1 MKTLRTAFL
10 LAFLLFLA
18 IADSVADGPLRFF
31 QNKGQWNSD
40 LLYRAEFPGG
50 FLFLRQNS
58 LVYVLYDAGSLNH
71 HPAAINSGTARQAN
85 PKTINAH
92 GVEVAFEG
100 SSKGTLTPLQ
110 PGTSKANYISGTNRK
125 SWTNDVATFGEV
137 VYKNLYPGIDFRIF
151 AYQATIK
158 YEFIV
163 SPGAD
168 PSLINMVYKGADRVS
183 MNSSEQ
189 IAIETSVRTFKE
201 AKPYSY
207 QEVSQQTKEVASQFQ
222 LNNSRLSF
230 KLPEDYDRSTKL
242 VIDPELIFS
251 TYSGSLPDNWGHTA
265 TYDDAGNLY
274 AGGTVFG
281 TNFPVT
287 IGAYQVQLAGNV
299 DVAIM
304 KFSPDGSE
312 LLYATYLGGS
322 ETDLP
327 TSLIVNKKGELL
339 VLGITSSSNF
349 PTSDNAFQKAF
360 AGGDSIEPL
369 SGLELRK
376 GADIF
381 IAKFS
386 PDGRQLLAS
395 TFLGGSKNDGI
406 SLTSN
411 FAVRNYGDCFR
422 GEIVLDKDDN
432 VIVASSTNSTNFPLK
447 DPAQNQLGG
456 NQDGVLFQLSS
467 DLSTLQWSSYVG
479 GNGYDAAFSVKVTDG
494 GKYYVTGI
502 TKSTNLPT
510 KAGSLQGQLKG
521 TEDGFLAY
529 YAAKKLEQV
538 TYLGTDAA
546 DGGYLLDL
554 DAQGNV
560 YVFGLTYGIYPIT
573 SGVYSN
579 EKSGQFIHALD
590 PFLTKTIFSTVIG
603 GKQNAPDISPT
614 AFLVNECGNIYIA
627 GWGGNANILS
637 GDNPKST
644 TRGLPIT
651 AEALKRTTNG
661 NNLYIAMLEAGAKS
675 LLYATYFGS
684 NSTSNPNNDPGDHV
698 DGGTS
703 RFDKKGVIY
712 HSLCACGGNRF
723 PTTPNAWS
731 STNNSN
737 NCNNAAFKINIDV
750 LKANFDLYDGTNKN
764 ITTACAPLK
773 LELDNTSTGAID
785 YTWQIN
791 GSGFS
796 RNENEIYTFEKAGTY
811 TITLKAFNQLTC
823 QKQDEFSRVIV
834 VKGFDAKVTG
844 DTTVCH
850 NLPAPLNASGGTEY
864 KWSPATGLSS
874 TTAPAPIATVA
885 QTTTFQVLI
894 KDTESGCQA
903 TKEVK
908 VTIDDSKSDFSV
920 SSNSTAC
927 SNQSVQLTAQGASA
941 TGFKWKSDPT
951 LSTTTGATVTATPVQ
966 TTTYLV
972 TGIYADG
979 CTPTKEVTVSVDRS
993 YLPDFQINR
1002 SAEACNEPV
1011 YYELV
1016 NKTSGAE
1023 RYQWNT
1029 GVETSAETTIQ
1040 QLTYATP
1047 GQYTVSLTAYNNS
1060 GCSLTTSKTLQAEPS
1075 LILANV
1081 ITPNGDDKNDTFVV
1095 PVEHSKI
1102 EIVDRW
1108 GKQIF
1113 KSVDYQ
1119 SDWGKDIKHGTYYYL
1134 VETPEGSRCKGW
1146 IQVLK

>member
-1 MKTLRTAFL
+1 MKTLLTAFL
-10 LAFLLFLA
+10 LAFLLLLPTA
-18 IADSVADGPLRFF
+18 DSIADSPLRFF
-31 QNKGQWNSD
+31 QNKGQWDSE

-50 FLFLRQNS
+50 FLFLKQNS
-58 LVYVLYDAGSLNH
+58 LVYVLYDAGSLNQH
-71 HPAAINSGTARQAN
+71 HPAKSTGTSRQST
-85 PKTINAH
+85 PKSIPAH

-100 SSKGTLTPLQ
+100 SSIPTITPGQ
-110 PGTSKANYISGTNRK
+110 PGSSKANYFAGTKDK
-125 SWTNDVATFGEV
+125 SWTRDVSTFGEV

-163 SPGAD
+163 APGAD
-168 PSLINMVYKGADRVS
+168 PSKITMDYRGANRVAINSG
-183 MNSSEQ
+183 EQ

-207 QEVSQQTKEVASQFQ
+207 QEVNHQAKEVTSQFQ
-222 LNNSRLSF
+222 LTKSRLSF
-230 KLPEDYDRSTKL
+230 KLPEGYDRGTKL

-265 TYDDAGNLY
+265 TYDDDGNLY

-304 KFSPDGSE
+304 KFNPDGSE

-339 VLGITSSSNF
+339 VLGITSSPDF
-349 PTSDNAFQKAF
+349 PTSVNAFQKAF

-381 IAKFS
+381 VSKLS
-386 PDGRQLLAS
+386 SDGRQLLAS
-395 TFLGGSKNDGI
+395 TFLGGTKNDGI
-406 SLTSN
+406 SISSN

-432 VIVASSTNSTNFPLK
+432 VIVASSTNSTDFPLK
-447 DPAQNQLGG
+447 DPSQNQLGG
-456 NQDGVLFQLSS
+456 NQDGVIFQLSP
-467 DLSTLQWSSYVG
+467 DLSVLQWSTYVG
-479 GNGYDAAFSVKVTDG
+479 GNGYDAAFSVKVTNG

-502 TKSTNLPT
+502 TKSSDLAT
-510 KAGSLQGQLKG
+510 KTGSLQGQLKG
-521 TEDGFLAY
+521 NEDAFVASY
-529 YAAKKLEQV
+529 NTKKLEQI

-554 DAQGNV
+554 DPQGNV
-560 YVFGLTYGIYPIT
+560 YVFGLTYGIYPI
-573 SGVYSN
+573 SAGVYSN

-590 PFLTKTIFSTVIG
+590 PLLTKTIFSTVIG

-614 AFLVNECGNIYIA
+614 AFLVNECGNIYLA

-651 AEALKRTTNG
+651 NHALKNITNG

-712 HSLCACGGNRF
+712 HSLCACSGNRF

-731 STNNSN
+731 STNNSG
-737 NCNNAAFKINIDV
+737 NCNNAAFKIDIDV
-750 LKANFDLYDGTNKN
+750 LKANFDLYDGNNKN
-764 ITTACAPLK
+764 ITAACMPLK
-773 LELDNTSTGAID
+773 LDLTNTSIGALD

-796 RNENEIYTFEKAGTY
+796 RNEDEIYTFETAGTY
-811 TITLKAFNQLTC
+811 TITLKAFNRLTC
-823 QKQDEFSRVIV
+823 QKEDEFSRVIV
-834 VKGFDAKVTG
+834 VKGFEPIVTE

-850 NLPAPLNASGGTEY
+850 NQPATLSASGGSTY
-864 KWSPATGLSS
+864 QWSPTVGISSASAS
-874 TTAPAPIATVA
+874 TTIATVA
-885 QTTTFQVLI
+885 QTTTFRVLI
-894 KDTESGCQA
+894 KDNESGCQV

-920 SSNSTAC
+920 SPNSTAC
-927 SNQSVQLTAQGASA
+927 ANQSVQLVAQGSA
-941 TGFKWKSDPT
+941 TSFLWKSDPT
-951 LSTTTGATVTATPVQ
+951 LTTTTGTTVTATPIQ
-966 TTTYLV
+966 TTTYQV
-972 TGIYADG
+972 TGNYDDG
-979 CTPTKEVTVSVDRS
+979 CSPTKEVTVAVDRS
-993 YLPDFQINR
+993 YLPDFQINK
-1002 SAEACNEPV
+1002 SSEACNEPI
-1011 YYELV
+1011 YYELI

-1029 GVETSAETTIQ
+1029 GIATFTDANLQ
-1040 QLTYATP
+1040 QLTYETP
-1047 GQYTVSLTAYNNS
+1047 GEYTVSLTAYNA
-1060 GCSLTTSKTLQAEPS
+1060 GCSLTTSKVLTAEPS
-1075 LILANV
+1075 LVLANV
-1081 ITPNGDDKNDTFVV
+1081 ITPNGDEKNDTFVV
-1095 PVEHSKI
+1095 PVENSRL
-1102 EIVDRW
+1102 ELYDRW

-1113 KSVDYQ
+1113 KSTRYQ
-1119 SDWGKDIKHGTYYYL
+1119 NDWGKGIAHGTYYYL
-1134 VETPEGSRCKGW
+1134 IETPQGSRCKGW
-1146 IQVLK
+1146 IQVLN